1 MLRQERLV
9 AFFGHRSTWRCE
21 HFMDVTPSFGTCF
34 PRGVSDMRQFEDPEN
49 LRSDRG
55 WGTIFR
61 IGAHPKTRRC
71 EQTWGLEKR
80 LRGLSARCG
89 DCNCLACTELR
100 HPGGFRLYKR
110 C

>member
-1 MLRQERLV
+1 
-9 AFFGHRSTWRCE
+9 
-21 HFMDVTPSFGTCF
+21 MDVTPSFGTCF
-34 PRGVSDMRQFEDPEN
+34 PRGALTGDNLRTQKN

-61 IGAHPKTRRC
+61 IGAHPKTRRRG
-71 EQTWGLEKR
+71 QTWGLEKR
-80 LRGLSARCG
+80 PRGFVCLVWR
-89 DCNCLACTELR
+89 LACTELR